1 MLLDPLQLD
10 LRNVEMTPMMAIVQF
25 LSMHRLSEF
34 VDAFLVR
41 GGQIYVKRG
50 FSQVL
55 VPWHELKSK
64 EKDEAIL
71 TRSCDWSDD
80 QIEEFLKDC
89 SENAD
94 ITQERSAVEAFA
106 DIARLKKTG
115 NEEALRD
122 YLERSQLHGDLR
134 RICRV
139 LAKVFQARHIHKGKR
154 YLDIF
159 KAR

>member
-1 MLLDPLQLD
+1 
-10 LRNVEMTPMMAIVQF
+10 
-25 LSMHRLSEF
+25 MHSPSEF

-71 TRSCDWSDD
+71 TRSCEWSDD
-80 QIEEFLKDC
+80 QIEEFLNDC
-89 SENAD
+89 SENTD
-94 ITQERSAVEAFA
+94 ITQELSAVEAFA
-106 DIARLKKTG
+106 NMARLKQAGSK
-115 NEEALRD
+115 EALRD
-122 YLERSQLHGDLR
+122 YLERSQLHGELR

-139 LAKVFQARHIHKGKR
+139 LAKVFQARPIHKGKH

-159 KAR
+159 KTR